1 MSRVDFGEAAQGYEF
16 SIEVS
21 IHMLASLTPRESI
34 FSPRVS
40 CLTLKLIFLI
50 GRFVLHLL

>member
-1 MSRVDFGEAAQGYEF
+1 VDFGEAAQGYEF

-40 CLTLKLIFLI
+40 CLTLKLIFPNWAVRTSSL
-50 GRFVLHLL
+50 VA